1 MRIRRALM
9 IGCALTLAVGIA
21 MRWTGMPG
29 SGWVI
34 GLSAAAL
41 VFLFLLPAMG
51 ARSREPADSPLR
63 RAHWGD

>member
-1 MRIRRALM
+1 L
-9 IGCALTLAVGIA
+9 
-21 MRWTGMPG
+21 
-29 SGWVI
+29 SG
-34 GLSAAAL
+34 AAL

>member
-1 MRIRRALM
+1 M
-9 IGCALTLAVGIA
+9 IGCALTLPVGLA
-21 MRWTGMPG
+21 MRWVGMPG

-34 GLSAAAL
+34 GLSGAAL

-51 ARSREPADSPLR
+51 ARSQEPADSPLR